1 MAGSA
6 GRKHL
11 LGILKFANEIRTWTV
26 KIINDA
32 TELTEDLLASDIS
45 GFIGEVTQKA
55 LSQLQ
60 KRDIPSVVFEA
71 PTDELLQSNI
81 HTLFMTDDDEQIGRL
96 GAKYLLSLGKFA
108 SFAFLPGKDGRAWSR
123 SRQAGFERHL
133 TESGLADSLHHPP
146 EGGIGE
152 WLIKLPKPAAILAD
166 HDFRAKEVIDAC
178 INAKIDVPKQVAV
191 LGIDNDELICD
202 YTQPTLSS
210 VKIDHEDFGYCAA
223 NALWK
228 LLSRGARRNHKSYIL
243 HSADCVMERESTRPI
258 PPITYLVNKIHT
270 FIRNHAREPITIN
283 DIIRHAGVSRRI
295 ADLRM
300 KEATGKTIHETLL
313 DIRLSFVANH
323 LKKSRLPINKLS
335 ILSGFRN
342 VQRLKYIFKSRY
354 GMSMRE
360 FREQNSQMSNLNN
373 LSL

>member
-26 KIINDA
+26 KIVND
-32 TELTEDLLASDIS
+32 TNELTEELIDSDIN
-45 GFIGEVTQKA
+45 GFIGEVTPKA
-55 LSQLQ
+55 LYQLQ
-60 KRDIPSVVFEA
+60 KRNIPSVVFDA
-71 PTDELLQSNI
+71 PTDELPQSNI

-108 SFAFLPGKDGRAWSR
+108 SFAFLSGKNERAWSR
-123 SRQAGFERHL
+123 ARQAGFEKYL
-133 TESGLADSLHHPP
+133 TESGLASSLYHPP
-146 EGGIGE
+146 AGEIKE
-152 WLIKLPKPAAILAD
+152 WLIELPKPTAILAD
-166 HDFRAKEVIDAC
+166 HDFRAKEIIDAC

-202 YTQPTLSS
+202 YTQPTISS

-223 NALWK
+223 AALMP
-228 LLSRGARRNHKSYIL
+228 LLSKKTRHNRKSYIL
-243 HSADCVMERESTRPI
+243 HPADCVVERESTRPI

-270 FIRNHAREPITIN
+270 FIKTHARESITVN
-283 DIIRHAGVSRRI
+283 DIVRHAGVSRRI
-295 ADLRM
+295 ADLRL
-300 KEATGKTIHETLL
+300 KDATGKTIHETLL
-313 DIRLSFVANH
+313 DVRLSFVANH
-323 LKKSRLPINKLS
+323 LKKSRLPINKIS

-360 FREQNSQMSNLNN
+360 FREQNSRIA
-373 LSL
+373 